1 MIDLKKTAKAKAKW
15 DRNARFYDFMSRFM
29 EGKKARIWLTKL
41 WGSIKGQEILEV
53 GAGTGRSFPYYPVG
67 LTITA
72 IDFSDGMLSKARQKA
87 HRLGL
92 SVNLRQ
98 MDVQKLEFADDSFDS
113 VVASCVFC
121 SVPDAVLG
129 LQEIRR
135 VIRPGGRLVLLE
147 HVRHDNKFIGK
158 IMDLLNPLFAR
169 FSGPAINRRTLENV
183 RKAGMD
189 IDTVED
195 MAMGGILKFIIASPA
210 KNGQQ
215 ESQGN
220 SAREKN
226 PHADYAGEAP
236 AGRRVTRR

>member
-1 MIDLKKTAKAKAKW
+1 VIDLKKTAKARAKW

-29 EGKKARIWLTKL
+29 EGKKASTWLARL
-41 WGSIKGQEILEV
+41 WGSVKGQEILEV
-53 GAGTGRSFPYYPVG
+53 GAGTGRSFSYYPGG
-67 LTITA
+67 LAITA
-72 IDFSDGMLSKARQKA
+72 IDFSRGMLSRARQKA

-98 MDVQKLEFADDSFDS
+98 MDVQKLEFADDSFDT

-129 LQEIRR
+129 LREIRR

-147 HVRHDNKFIGK
+147 HVRHDNKLIGK
-158 IMDLLNPLFAR
+158 IMDLLNPLFVR
-169 FSGPAINRRTLENV
+169 LSGPSINRRTLDNL
-183 RKAGMD
+183 RTAGMD
-189 IDTVED
+189 VDTVED

-215 ESQGN
+215 ESQGYLT
-220 SAREKN
+220 
-226 PHADYAGEAP
+226 PEAMS
-236 AGRRVTRR
+236 